1 VATDEPTSSA
11 DLAEDARP
19 DPPIQSYVII
29 RAGVM
34 CLQCGRRLGFVQRVT
49 DRERSSASV
58 FYPEGKDAGASRSWR
73 SVHCPTCGG
82 VPIVED
88 YEAVRQRVEHID
100 WSLDRPRRG
109 RPSKWLVQQRLRDR
123 A

>member
-1 VATDEPTSSA
+1 VATDDTTPSA
-11 DLAEDARP
+11 DPADDTQP
-19 DPPIQSYVII
+19 DPPTRSYVII

-34 CLQCGRRLGFVQRVT
+34 CLQCGRRLGFLQRVT
-49 DRERSSASV
+49 DHERSSASV
-58 FYPEGKDAGASRSWR
+58 FYPEGTEAAAGRSWR

-88 YEAVRQRVEHID
+88 YEAVRHRVEDID